1 MSKSHAV
8 QIITDAAVEQA
19 RGPVRLDRRANEP
32 PEGAAAAAA
41 PLSGMTE
48 TGEFYR
54 VFVCGFSRVG
64 DPETVVGGPHA
75 D

>member
-1 MSKSHAV
+1 MSKMDAV
-8 QIITDAAVEQA
+8 QVITEAAVEQA
-19 RGPVRLDRRANEP
+19 RGPVALDRRAEEP
-32 PEGAAAAAA
+32 PGGAAAAAT

-54 VFVCGFSRVG
+54 VFVCGFSTVG
-64 DPETVVGGPHA
+64 DPEAVVGGPHA